1 MCSFPMTGY
10 LVLVAPLV
18 CVQAV
23 QQPTTKHRYI
33 GACMIMVHKSLK
45 LGRHLQGCDENKRAV
60 T

>member
-23 QQPTTKHRYI
+23 QQPTKHRYI
-33 GACMIMVHKSLK
+33 GACMIMVYKSLK
-45 LGRHLQGCDENKRAV
+45 LGRHLQGCGVKKRAV